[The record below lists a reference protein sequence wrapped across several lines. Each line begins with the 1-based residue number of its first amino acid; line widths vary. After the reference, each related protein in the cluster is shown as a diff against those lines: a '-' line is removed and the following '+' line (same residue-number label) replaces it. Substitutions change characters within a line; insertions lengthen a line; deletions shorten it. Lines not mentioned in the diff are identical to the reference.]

1 MTGTLLIYALC
12 VAIGLFAGV
21 VLTLCLLPK
30 GQAMQPKARTV
41 ARERTGRR
49 AKFKFEIECDEDGAD
64 Y

>member
-1 MTGTLLIYALC
+1 MTGTLLIYVLC
-12 VAIGLFAGV
+12 IAIGAFLGV
-21 VLTLCLLPK
+21 VITLCLL
-30 GQAMQPKARTV
+30 PKARTV

>member
-21 VLTLCLLPK
+21 ILTLCLLPK
-30 GQAMQPKARTV
+30 GQGLQPKARPV
-41 ARERTGRR
+41 ANGRR